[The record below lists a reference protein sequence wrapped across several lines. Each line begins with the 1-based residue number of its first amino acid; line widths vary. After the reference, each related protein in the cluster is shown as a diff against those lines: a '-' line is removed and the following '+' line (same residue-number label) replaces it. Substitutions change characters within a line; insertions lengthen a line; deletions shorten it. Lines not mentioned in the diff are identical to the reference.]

1 MADTAETTL
10 DNAEAVLEDNAKKIE
25 AQLKLQFTRMTQ
37 ADRDQIARLMKGTHI
52 YSAEEKALRYT
63 ILQLATPSTVNR
75 ILFDVN
81 QTFTRPNRAARRV
94 LISNARR
101 QERQTARRARRL
113 NLLAA

>member
-1 MADTAETTL
+1 MADTAET
-10 DNAEAVLEDNAKKIE
+10 VLEDNANKIE

-81 QTFTRPNRAARRV
+81 QTFTPPNRAARRI

-101 QERQTARRARRL
+101 EYRQSERRSRRL